1 MIFRYITTFLFILS
15 FPNFILAGEGE
26 LKGLVEENFGERYY
40 GVYVEDYKLG
50 YVANKLSQNKDE
62 VVADF
67 SMNLRLPAGLAK
79 AEFEGAKHTLSQTI
93 SQHKFDKKTGL
104 LSQQSE
110 THGEKFYV
118 DYNDLL
124 EDRSFKEK
132 IWIRN
137 AKYKGDYI
145 YEVVDTSGDE
155 TKVSSYKLPRVN
167 MVDHFAEINF
177 VHSNPK
183 VGDVRKIEV
192 SGLDFKSGIFLS
204 LILTLEQKFKLDT
217 FNEEYHYLVKLEL
230 DNGDV
235 SRLKVDQYGNLIE
248 GDLLGLRVVR
258 EPKDQALTVDAKDI

>member
-1 MIFRYITTFLFILS
+1 MILRSITTFLFILS
-15 FPNFILAGEGE
+15 FSNFILAGDGE

-40 GVYVEDYKLG
+40 GVYIEDYKLG
-50 YVANKLSQNKDE
+50 YVVNKLSQNKDE

-67 SMNLRLPAGLAK
+67 SMNLRLPAKLAK
-79 AEFEGAKHTLSQTI
+79 AQVEEAKYTLSQTI
-93 SQHKFDKKTGL
+93 TQHKFDKKTGL

-124 EDRSFKEK
+124 EDRSFKQK

-137 AKYKGDYI
+137 AKYKGNYI
-145 YEVVDTSGDE
+145 YEVVDKSGDE
-155 TKVSSYKLPRVN
+155 SKVSSYKLPSVN
-167 MVDHFAEINF
+167 LVDHFAEINF
-177 VHSNPK
+177 VHSNPM
-183 VGDVRKIEV
+183 VGDIQKIEV
-192 SGLDFKSGIFLS
+192 SGLDFKGGVYSS

-217 FNEEYHYLVKLEL
+217 VDEEYHYLVKLEL

-248 GDLLGLRVVR
+248 GDLLGLRVIS
-258 EPKDQALTVDAKDI
+258 EPKEQALTVDAKNI